1 MSVDE
6 AWFNDQLESR
16 ELSQWALARL
26 VGLKPSTVNRMFK
39 GTRRWQ
45 LDDVRLA
52 VVQLANKGGRHVRVL
67 QRGYAAGKWNLR
79 SLVDAS
85 AELADVDIESAA
97 PVVWVK
103 A

>member
-1 MSVDE
+1 MPENTQAIRIAAPGMPVDGWVAYFVPATKVEPE
-6 AWFNDQLESR
+6 A
-16 ELSQWALARL
+16 
-26 VGLKPSTVNRMFK
+26 VG
-39 GTRRWQ
+39 
-45 LDDVRLA
+45 RLA
-52 VVQLANKGGRHVRVL
+52 VVTLANKGGRHVRVL
-67 QRGYAAGKWNLR
+67 QRGYAAGKGNLR